1 MAAKGG
7 PENKDEVQPIDA
19 SRDFEEEKIRMKT
32 AKATMTRTVRR
43 LETALADNTDLK
55 SLEIENKDFVG
66 IAKEVSESMN
76 EAKIAYKKMEEIN
89 TRLAEKLV
97 MLNRIG
103 KVADVDKALGDLSEA
118 MDQYWSKYEAVRSKD
133 KLILMEVDVAMRS
146 VGTGAQTVST
156 SGSNSDF
163 VLFRPAPDTRPGFL
177 ERESSMLEALAWI
190 EQATYY
196 VKSGF
201 KNKPPQEGSLVHLQ
215 ALINPTWL
223 QAIEAM
229 GAKTDTLETIMG
241 EEWHYSSWHWRRRR
255 GDIVIT

>member
-7 PENKDEVQPIDA
+7 PENKEEVQPIDA

-32 AKATMTRTVRR
+32 AKATMTRTVKR
-43 LETALADNTDLK
+43 LETALADYTDLK

-103 KVADVDKALGDLSEA
+103 KVADVDVDKALGDLSEA

-146 VGTGAQTVST
+146 VGTGAQTVS
-156 SGSNSDF
+156 SLGSNSDF

-177 ERESSMLEALAWI
+177 ER
-190 EQATYY
+190 
-196 VKSGF
+196 
-201 KNKPPQEGSLVHLQ
+201 
-215 ALINPTWL
+215 
-223 QAIEAM
+223 
-229 GAKTDTLETIMG
+229 
-241 EEWHYSSWHWRRRR
+241 
-255 GDIVIT
+255 